1 VFLELPRDKVLA
13 VPNHEHHPLTEI
25 HSSDP
30 DALREALE
38 EARESIKAAR
48 RPVIIAG
55 IELHRFGLQDQ
66 LLKFAEHNNIP
77 ICATLLGRPNKGTS
91 EKGTFYIS

>member
-1 VFLELPRDKVLA
+1 MFLELPRDKVLA